1 MLILIM
7 KILIGLGVLILL
19 LVVVY
24 FSGPKPATPVYATAL
39 PVVPDKLT
47 QLDSFINEREAKLP
61 VKPENEAK
69 IVWADSTHQQQTEY
83 ALVYLHGFTASQGE
97 GEPVHR
103 NFAKTFGCNLYLA
116 RLAGHGLKGKDAML
130 EFTPEN
136 LWASTLEAYAIGK
149 KLGKKVI
156 IMGTSTG
163 GALAVK
169 LAANFPEI
177 KGIILYSP
185 NIEINNGSAWLTNKP
200 WGLQLVRK
208 VMGGMYSKK
217 SADTDPKVLQYWY
230 SQYRLEAV
238 PQLQEFMETSN
249 TKESYEK
256 VKQPVLMLYYYKDEQ
271 HQDATVK
278 VDAMLKMFGEL
289 GTPAALKV
297 KQAIPNAGNHVI
309 ASPLLSKDVPAVEK
323 ETLKFATGILGMVP
337 LKGSEISAK

>member
-1 MLILIM
+1 MM

-24 FSGPKPATPVYATAL
+24 FSGPKPATPVYVTAL
-39 PVVPDKLT
+39 PAVPDKPA
-47 QLDSFINEREAKLP
+47 QLDTFINDRESKLSL
-61 VKPENEAK
+61 KTDNQAR
-69 IVWADSTHQQQTEY
+69 IIWADSTHKEQTEY
-83 ALVYLHGFTASQGE
+83 AVVYLHGFTASQGE

-103 NFAKTFGCNLYLA
+103 NFAKAFGCNLYLA
-116 RLAGHGLKGKDAML
+116 RLAGHGLQGKDAML

-136 LWASTLEAYAIGK
+136 LWASALEAYAIGK

-177 KGIILYSP
+177 NSIILYSP

-256 VKQPVLMLYYYKDEQ
+256 VKQPVLMLYYYKDAQ
-271 HQDATVK
+271 HQDQTVK
-278 VDAMLKMFGEL
+278 VDAMLKMFEEL

-297 KQAIPNAGNHVI
+297 KQAVPNAGNHVI
-309 ASPLLSKDVPAVEK
+309 GSPLLSKDVAAVER
-323 ETLKFATGILGMVP
+323 ETSKFAIDV
-337 LKGSEISAK
+337 LKMTPVKP

>member
-1 MLILIM
+1 M

-24 FSGPKPATPVYATAL
+24 FSGPKPATPVYANTLPEVPGQLTAL
-39 PVVPDKLT
+39 DT
-47 QLDSFINEREAKLP
+47 YINQREAKLP
-61 VKPENEAK
+61 VKTANEAR
-69 IVWADSTHQQQTEY
+69 IVWADSTKKEQTEY
-83 ALVYLHGFTASQGE
+83 VLVYLHGFTASQGE
-97 GEPVHR
+97 GDPVHR
-103 NFAKTFGCNLYLA
+103 DFARKFGCNLYLA
-116 RLAGHGLKGKDAML
+116 RLAGHGLKGEDAML
-130 EFTPEN
+130 EFTPDK

-163 GALAVK
+163 GALALR

-185 NIEINNGSAWLTNKP
+185 NIAINDGSAWLTNKP

-217 SADTDPKVLQYWY
+217 TADTAPKVLQYWY

-238 PQLQEFMETSN
+238 PQLQEFIETSN
-249 TKESYEK
+249 TKQTYEQ

-271 HQDATVK
+271 HQDKTVK
-278 VDAMLKMFGEL
+278 VDAMLKMFEEL

-297 KQAIPNAGNHVI
+297 KSAIPEAGTHVI
-309 ASPLLSKDVPAVEK
+309 GSPLLSKGVQSVESK
-323 ETLKFATGILGMVP
+323 TFNFAATILGMKVVP
-337 LKGSEISAK
+337 VAGKL

>member
-1 MLILIM
+1 M

-24 FSGPKPATPVYATAL
+24 LSGPKPATPVYVNTL
-39 PVVPDKLT
+39 PEVPGQLT
-47 QLDSFINEREAKLP
+47 ELDTYINQKEAKLP
-61 VKPENEAK
+61 VKTDNEAR
-69 IVWADSTHQQQTEY
+69 IVWADSTHKAQTEY
-83 ALVYLHGFTASQGE
+83 VLIYLHGFTASQGE

-103 NFAKTFGCNLYLA
+103 EFAKKFGCNLYLS
-116 RLAGHGLKGKDAML
+116 RLAGHGLKGEDAML
-130 EFTPEN
+130 EFTPEK

-163 GALAVK
+163 GALALR

-177 KGIILYSP
+177 KGVILYSP
-185 NIEINNGSAWLTNKP
+185 NIAINDGSAWLTNKP
-200 WGLQLVRK
+200 WGLQLIRK

-238 PQLQEFMETSN
+238 PQLQEFIETSN
-249 TKESYEK
+249 TKQTYQQ

-271 HQDATVK
+271 HQDKTVR
-278 VDAMLKMFGEL
+278 VDAMLKMFDEL
-289 GTPAALKV
+289 GTPAALKI
-297 KQAIPNAGNHVI
+297 KSAIPEAGTHVI
-309 ASPLLSKDVPAVEK
+309 ASPLLSKGVQAVETK
-323 ETLKFATGILGMVP
+323 TFSFATDVLGMKAVP
-337 LKGSEISAK
+337 IS

>member
-1 MLILIM
+1 M

-24 FSGPKPATPVYATAL
+24 FSGPKPAAPVYVNTLPEVPAQLTAL
-39 PVVPDKLT
+39 ET
-47 QLDSFINEREAKLP
+47 YINQREAKLP
-61 VKPENEAK
+61 VKTANEAR
-69 IVWADSTHQQQTEY
+69 IIWADSTHKEQTEY
-83 ALVYLHGFTASQGE
+83 VLIYLHGFTASQGE

-103 NFAKTFGCNLYLA
+103 DFAKKFGCNLYLS
-116 RLAGHGLKGKDAML
+116 RLAGHGLKGEDAML
-130 EFTPEN
+130 EFTPEK

-156 IMGTSTG
+156 LMGTSTG
-163 GALAVK
+163 GALALR

-177 KGIILYSP
+177 KGVILYSP
-185 NIEINNGSAWLTNKP
+185 NIAINDGSAWLTNKP
-200 WGLQLVRK
+200 WGLQLIRK

-238 PQLQEFMETSN
+238 PQLQEFIETSN
-249 TKESYEK
+249 TRQTYEQ

-271 HQDATVK
+271 HQDKTVR
-278 VDAMLKMFGEL
+278 VDAMLKMFDEL

-297 KQAIPNAGNHVI
+297 KSAIPEAGTHVI
-309 ASPLLSKDVPAVEK
+309 ASPLLSKGVQAVESK
-323 ETLKFATGILGMVP
+323 TFSFATDVLGMKAVP
-337 LKGSEISAK
+337 GR